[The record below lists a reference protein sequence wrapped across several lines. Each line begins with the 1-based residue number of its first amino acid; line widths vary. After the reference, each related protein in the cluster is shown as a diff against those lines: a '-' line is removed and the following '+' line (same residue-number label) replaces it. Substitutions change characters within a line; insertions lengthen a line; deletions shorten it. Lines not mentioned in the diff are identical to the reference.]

1 MPASRDN
8 TTAPASAPDT
18 LAPDASAPGPSAPDL
33 GAPKLGASGSG
44 ASHAT
49 AASTGHA
56 PGAAHPAALPPIPP
70 PILPPILAHGG
81 DLLARYDVIFCDV
94 WGVVHDGRDAYA
106 TACDALQR
114 FRAKGGTVI
123 LVSNAPVPQH
133 RVAAM
138 LAERRVPRSAWDEIV
153 SSGDIALRHVA
164 EAGYQR
170 LYTIGP
176 KARDSAL
183 FGALTAASVPLL
195 EAEAIICTGLVDDIH
210 ETEETYRPLLEVA
223 KSRRLP
229 FVCANPDL
237 VVDVAGTLYLCAG
250 AIADLYARMGG
261 SVFWAGKPYASAYAS
276 AHAAA
281 ERLRGASVP
290 KSRIIAV
297 GDAVRTDLTG
307 AHRAGVD
314 ALFIAAGIHRE
325 ELVRDGAICAD
336 RLARL
341 LAAPAPQPVAV
352 MHKLAW

>member
-1 MPASRDN
+1 M
-8 TTAPASAPDT
+8 TARS
-18 LAPDASAPGPSAPDL
+18 
-33 GAPKLGASGSG
+33 ASGQPG
-44 ASHAT
+44 
-49 AASTGHA
+49 
-56 PGAAHPAALPPIPP
+56 PGAASPSPAPGLPPVLP
-70 PILPPILAHGG
+70 PILPPILTGAS

-94 WGVVHDGRDAYA
+94 WGVIHDGRDAYV

-114 FRAKGGTVI
+114 FRARGGTVV

-138 LAERRVPRSAWDEIV
+138 LDERHVPRATWDEIV
-153 SSGDIALRHVA
+153 SSGDIALRHVR
-164 EAGYQR
+164 EASYQR

-183 FGALTAASVPLL
+183 FSALTAASVPLL
-195 EAEAIICTGLVDDIH
+195 EAEAIICTGLVDDVH

-223 KSRRLP
+223 KSRQLP

-261 SVFWAGKPYASAYAS
+261 TVFWAGKPHASAYET
-276 AHAAA
+276 AHQTA
-281 ERLRGASVP
+281 ERVRKASVP
-290 KSRIIAV
+290 KARILAI

-307 AHRAGVD
+307 AHRAGID
-314 ALFIAAGIHRE
+314 AMFIAAGIHRE
-325 ELVRDGAICAD
+325 ELVIDGAICTD

-341 LAAPAPQPVAV
+341 LAQPAPQPVAV